1 MLIVNETFH
10 YTVNGNPEQ
19 QANTLNL
26 DAAYTYDIEGKTT
39 SVNYPTTYNYNGTQ
53 LVPTAGPTY
62 TYSFDAMDRPTGLK
76 DQNSN
81 TDVSN
86 VQYNAANQM
95 LSINYF
101 SAYETRTYSNLNQMT
116 NVTVTGGGSLNITYT
131 FPAGTNNGKIS
142 SQTDAISGET
152 VTYQYDSLNRLLSAS
167 GSGWGDTYGYD
178 GFGNLLSKTGTGTA
192 PVLSQSVNA
201 ATNQIVG
208 AAYDANGNQTS
219 AIHGTAAYDAEN
231 RIALANSVQYV
242 YDSGNKRIWSG
253 TVSGG
258 NLSQTVYFY
267 GVDGQLLG
275 TYPFGNAGN
284 QGQVMVDFGPSLTVF
299 FGGKRVGMISSSGVQ
314 SAFVQ
319 DRLGSAGKY

>member
-1 MLIVNETFH
+1 
-10 YTVNGNPEQ
+10 
-19 QANTLNL
+19 
-26 DAAYTYDIEGKTT
+26 
-39 SVNYPTTYNYNGTQ
+39 
-53 LVPTAGPTY
+53 
-62 TYSFDAMDRPTGLK
+62 MDRPTGLK

-86 VQYNAANQM
+86 VQYNAANQL
-95 LSINYF
+95 LSINRF
-101 SAYETRTYSNLNQMT
+101 GAGETRSYNDRNQMT
-116 NVTVTGGGSLNITYT
+116 NVTVTGAGSMNIAYT

-208 AAYDANGNQTS
+208 ATYDANGNQTS
-219 AIHGTAAYDAEN
+219 GIHGTAAYDAEN
-231 RIALANSVQYV
+231 RIVLANSVSYA
-242 YDSGNKRIWSG
+242 YDSRNKRIWSA

-258 NLSQTVYFY
+258 NLIQTVYFY

-275 TYPFGNAGN
+275 TYPIGNAGN
-284 QGQVMVDFGPSLTVF
+284 QGQVMVDFGPSLTVY
-299 FGGKRVGMISSSGVQ
+299 FGSKRVGLISSTGVQ
-314 SAFVQ
+314 TAFVQ
-319 DRLGSAGKY
+319 DRLGSSGKYYPYGEARGTVPQDAVGFATYTNDSATGLEYADQRYYANNFGRFMT